1 MAFKATRTVI
11 TLTGEDLV
19 RLQEVLIDGDAPGA
33 LGYLREVVAEKVLCA
48 QTESHRPQFEGGEG
62 DVTAHYLQKGEG
74 HPEVGET
81 G

>member
-19 RLQEVLIDGDAPGA
+19 RLQQVLMDDDATGA
-33 LGYLREVVAEKVLCA
+33 LGFLSDVVAEKVRCA

-62 DVTAHYLQKGEG
+62 DVIAHHLQKGQG
-74 HPEVGET
+74 HPDVGEER
-81 G
+81 

>member
-1 MAFKATRTVI
+1 MAIKAARTVI
-11 TLTGEDLV
+11 TLTEGDLV
-19 RLQEVLIDGDAPGA
+19 RLEEILIDGDAQGA
-33 LGYLREVVAEKVLCA
+33 LAYLRDVITEKVTCA
-48 QTESHRPQFEGGEG
+48 QTQSHKPTFEGGEG

>member
-1 MAFKATRTVI
+1 MPFKTTRTVI
-11 TLTGEDLV
+11 TLTGEELV
-19 RLQEVLIDGDAPGA
+19 QLQEVLMDGDAKAA
-33 LGYLREVVAEKVLCA
+33 LGFLGEVIASKVQCA

-74 HPEVGET
+74 HPEVGEV